1 MQTMPTSHGVVIA
14 IGRSQYQ
21 TGFDIELDRS
31 DVPQMAAANVSNR
44 WQCPFGNDSGAR
56 VSTCCTA
63 PGYGERMN
71 RPQPLPPLRRGWGRG
86 PAVSSDGGS
95 SADVL
100 DDFE

>member
-44 WQCPFGNDSGAR
+44 
-56 VSTCCTA
+56 
-63 PGYGERMN
+63 
-71 RPQPLPPLRRGWGRG
+71 
-86 PAVSSDGGS
+86 
-95 SADVL
+95 
-100 DDFE
+100 